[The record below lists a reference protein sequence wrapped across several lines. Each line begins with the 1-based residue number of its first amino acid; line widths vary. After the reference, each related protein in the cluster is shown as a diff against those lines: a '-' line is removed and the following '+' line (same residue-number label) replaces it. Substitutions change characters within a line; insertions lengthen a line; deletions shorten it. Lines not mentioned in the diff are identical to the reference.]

1 VSTLNFSRFIPPL
14 LPLMALLL
22 AGFVHAQPMGRDE
35 ARLLLMRTSFAASE
49 GEVDQFSVLSREQAV
64 ERLLSWVRLEGTVPP
79 PPWTATY
86 DRPQRENLLTPEARE
101 AYRKE
106 QLGRALELRA
116 WWFAEMLTT
125 PSPLTE
131 KMTLFWHN
139 HFVSAQQKVRI
150 AHLMYRQNQ
159 VLRGHALGNFRAM
172 LHAIARDPAMLIY
185 LDTAGSRS
193 EAPNENFARE
203 VMELFTLGE
212 GHYTEHDVK
221 EAARTVTGWAVNRD
235 TGEAV
240 FRPRQHD
247 GGVKTLFGEAGRYD
261 MDAMLDLLLAKPETA
276 EFICAKLWKE
286 FVSPAPDPA
295 EIRRLASVFRGA
307 DYEIRPLLKAM
318 LASDAFYAEANR
330 GTLVKSPVD
339 LLVGTLRE
347 FRFQINEPAPFVA
360 ALRQLGQ
367 DLFNPPNVK
376 GWPGGDAWINSS
388 SLLGRKQILERLFR
402 FEQSGPAGTVAMP
415 GAGMA
420 ATDPGR
426 IEARRSAR
434 AQGGLN
440 GSVEFDSDLWLGGF
454 RASPDGARQMSA
466 ALMPLPPVQATAAPP
481 TLAGIRQLVLDPA
494 YQLK

>member
-1 VSTLNFSRFIPPL
+1 LLFPL
-14 LPLMALLL
+14 LAILL
-22 AGFVHAQPMGRDE
+22 AGFVCAQPMGRDE

-49 GEVDQFSVLSREQAV
+49 GEVDRFSALSREQAV
-64 ERLLSWVRLEGTVPP
+64 DRLLSWVKPEVSVPP

-86 DRPQRENLLTPEARE
+86 DRPQRETLMSLEARE

-106 QLGRALELRA
+106 QLRRALELRA

-131 KMTLFWHN
+131 KLTLFWHG

-159 VLRGHALGNFRAM
+159 VLRRHALGNFRAM

-212 GHYTEHDVK
+212 GHYAERDIK
-221 EAARTVTGWAVNRD
+221 EAARALTGWGVNRD
-235 TGEAV
+235 DGEVV

-247 GGVKTLFGEAGRYD
+247 AGVKTLFGRVGRYD
-261 MDAMLDLLLAKPETA
+261 MDAVLDLLLEKPEAA
-276 EFICAKLWKE
+276 EFIAAKLWKE
-286 FVSPAPDPA
+286 FVSPTPDPV
-295 EIRRLASVFRGA
+295 EIRRLASVFRNA
-307 DYEIRPLLKAM
+307 DYEIQPLLRA
-318 LASDAFYAEANR
+318 LLTSSAFYAQANR

-347 FRFQINEPAPFVA
+347 FRFQVNEPAPFVA

-376 GWPGGDAWINSS
+376 GWPGGEAWIHSS
-388 SLLGRKQILERLFR
+388 SLLGRKLLLERLFR
-402 FEQSGPAGTVAMP
+402 FEQSGSM
-415 GAGMA
+415 GMA
-420 ATDPGR
+420 AMQGGDMAAIEPGR
-426 IEARRSAR
+426 SDAPKSAR
-434 AQGGLN
+434 AQGGMN
-440 GSVEFDSDLWLGGF
+440 GAIEFDSDAWLAGF
-454 RASPDGARQMSA
+454 RASPDGARHLSA
-466 ALMPLPPVQATAAPP
+466 ALLPLPPVQALAAQP